1 LRKPS
6 LSVLYQRNLLACW
19 ILQAVADQQEEW
31 PLQPGQRMALPTGSV
46 FGTCAEG
53 SLATQQASFVD
64 HVAVV
69 LEHFLGLLD
78 HLQEAY
84 LQAGA
89 LQGRSCQEW
98 VACRPGRASSCFAL

>member
-1 LRKPS
+1 MKVARPVRWGAVGKVPANRDR
-6 LSVLYQRNLLACW
+6 QLA
-19 ILQAVADQQEEW
+19 
-31 PLQPGQRMALPTGSV
+31 GRLPN
-46 FGTCAEG
+46 CAEG
-53 SLATQQASFVD
+53 SLTTQQASFVD

-69 LEHFLGLLD
+69 LEHFLGLLE

-98 VACRPGRASSCFAL
+98 VACRPGRASSCFA